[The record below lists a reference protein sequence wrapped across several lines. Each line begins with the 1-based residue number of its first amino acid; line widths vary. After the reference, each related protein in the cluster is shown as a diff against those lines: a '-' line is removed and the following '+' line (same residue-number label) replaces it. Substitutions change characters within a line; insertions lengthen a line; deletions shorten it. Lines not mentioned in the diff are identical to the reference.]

1 MRIVVNYVFL
11 IALAFSSSVYAFKP
25 LTGYWGYEEYLEAHP
40 AEHDLT
46 ELLSYVVKRDA
57 VPLAAKQQRPVSIS
71 VVFPGQQISDY
82 WRRNLTAFE
91 ARLKE
96 LQIDYDLKRV
106 FTRPNTDLRQ
116 QSQSMM
122 EAVQEGADFLIFTLD
137 TTRHRK
143 FIEYVLTSTD
153 TKLII
158 QNITTPVRSWEEYQ
172 PFLYVGF
179 DHYEGTQLL
188 ADYFKQRVPENSE
201 YSVLYRSEGY
211 VSDMRGDPFI
221 EEMSFRNDYFLVSSF
236 YTQSTRESA
245 YKAASVALKRSNDLS
260 MIYAC
265 STDVAFGAI
274 DAIKEQGREN
284 VLLNGWGGGS
294 AELEALKKG
303 YLDVTVMRMNDDTG
317 IAMAEAIKWDIEG
330 KEVPVVYSG
339 ELTLVTSEDSAE
351 RIEQLV
357 SHAFRYSDK

>member
-1 MRIVVNYVFL
+1 MRKIVNVVLFVA
-11 IALAFSSSVYAFKP
+11 IAFTSQAHSFKP
-25 LTGYWGYEEYLEAHP
+25 LTGYWEYEDYLDAHP
-40 AEHDLT
+40 KENDLT
-46 ELLSYVVKRDA
+46 ELLNHVVKRDP
-57 VPLAAKQQRPVSIS
+57 VPLNAKQNRAISIS

-82 WRRNLTAFE
+82 WRRNLKAFE

-96 LQIDYDLKRV
+96 LKIDYEIKPV

-179 DHYEGTQLL
+179 DHIEGTKLL
-188 ADYFKQRVPENSE
+188 VDYFKERIPDKSP

-221 EEMSFRNDYFLVSSF
+221 EEMSFRDEYFLASSF

-245 YKAASVALKRSNDLS
+245 YKAAKMALNRSDDLT

-274 DAIKEQGREN
+274 DAIKEKGRDN

-294 AELEALKKG
+294 AELAALEQG

-317 IAMAEAIKWDIEG
+317 IAMAEAIKWSLEG

-339 ELTLVTSEDSAE
+339 ELTLVTSEDSKE
-351 RIEQLV
+351 RIEDLV
-357 SHAFRYSDK
+357 SHAFRYSDR

>member
-1 MRIVVNYVFL
+1 MRVVVNYVFL
-11 IALAFSSSVYAFKP
+11 IALAFSSSVNAFKP
-25 LTGYWGYEEYLEAHP
+25 LTGYWAYEEYLEAHP

-57 VPLAAKQQRPVSIS
+57 VPLAIEQQRPVSIS
-71 VVFPGQQISDY
+71 VVYPGQQISDY

-96 LQIDYDLKRV
+96 LKIDYELKRV

-122 EAVQEGADFLIFTLD
+122 EAVQEGVDFLIFTLD

-188 ADYFKQRVPENSE
+188 TDYFKQRLPENSQ

-221 EEMSFRNDYFLVSSF
+221 EEMSFRNDYFLDSSF
-236 YTQSTRESA
+236 YTQSTRDSA
-245 YKAASVALKRSNDLS
+245 YKAASVALKRSDDLA

-339 ELTLVTSEDSAE
+339 ELTLVTSEDSTE
-351 RIEQLV
+351 RVEQLV